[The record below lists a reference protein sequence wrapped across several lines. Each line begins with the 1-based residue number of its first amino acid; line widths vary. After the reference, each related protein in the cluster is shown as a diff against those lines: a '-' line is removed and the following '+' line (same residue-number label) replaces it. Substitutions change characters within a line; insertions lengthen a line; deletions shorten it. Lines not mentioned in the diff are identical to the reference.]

1 MKFTVLTEDRNC
13 DSNLISEN
21 GLSIYIEVNHQKLLL
36 DSGITDAF
44 LKNAKTL
51 NIDLEQVDRKSVV

>member
-21 GLSIYIEVNHQKLLL
+21 GLSIYIEVNH
-36 DSGITDAF
+36 G
-44 LKNAKTL
+44 
-51 NIDLEQVDRKSVV
+51 RRRRW